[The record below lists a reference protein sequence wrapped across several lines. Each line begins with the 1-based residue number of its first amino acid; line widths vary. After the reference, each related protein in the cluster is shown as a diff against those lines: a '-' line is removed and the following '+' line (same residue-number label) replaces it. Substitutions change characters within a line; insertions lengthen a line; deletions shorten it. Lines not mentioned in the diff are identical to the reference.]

1 MLMHYCIVRA
11 DLPLGVL
18 AAMLIHA
25 AGESSPGGLPSGT
38 HAVALAAE
46 DEDHLLKIERRLV
59 FSRIDHT
66 AIREPSAPYNGA
78 LMAIGLPPMS
88 KALQPG
94 PLKRLPLLG
103 TG

>member
-25 AGESSPGGLPSGT
+25 AGESSPGSLPFGT

-46 DEDHLLKIERRLV
+46 DEAHLSKIERRLA
-59 FSRIDHT
+59 FSRIDHV
-66 AIREPSAPYNGA
+66 AIREPSAPYHGA
-78 LMAIGLPPMS
+78 LMAIGLPPLP
-88 KALQPG
+88 KHHQPG

-103 TG
+103 KG